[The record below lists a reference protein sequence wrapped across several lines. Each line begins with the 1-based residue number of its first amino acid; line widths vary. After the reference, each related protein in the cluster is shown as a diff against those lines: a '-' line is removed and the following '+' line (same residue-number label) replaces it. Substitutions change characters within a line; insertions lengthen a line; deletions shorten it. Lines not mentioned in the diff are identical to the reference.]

1 MVTKENVKLQ
11 KQMEAFMIT
20 LEGDYSPTSHY
31 YQCGK
36 LGILESSS
44 LKAFDLSFQSDR
56 KWGMVLGSVG
66 WEG

>member
-1 MVTKENVKLQ
+1 
-11 KQMEAFMIT
+11 MEAFMIT